1 MAASLFVCY
10 QIDQV
15 WWIGGGSHDDSLF
28 VSYLLFVYF
37 CSWSLLFVR
46 SCFFVWSTWTRQI
59 LGRRWWW
66 WTLSLTLF
74 VCLFTCC
81 TKNICL
87 PACLSWLLLRPLSDQ
102 LGQVGSLG
110 GGRGGGLFVT
120 VTRGLAAFRIL
131 IGSHLPYCTGFDT
144 MLNNLYPLLCNNVHC
159 TRIVQWY
166 TKWCLSETLCN
177 LVLAPTVSSASHLN
191 EQDFAH
197 NKVLAPEFTRWYC
210 SLYQYSKA
218 TVQSATWGQSAY
230 LALSLWSAFCGQ
242 VAGAVNATLRC
253 VEALLIPIVGAFLLN
268 IWGCWN
274 KKNIWGQRLTF

>member
-1 MAASLFVCY
+1 MKV
-10 QIDQV
+10 V
-15 WWIGGGSHDDSLF
+15 VVDSL
-28 VSYLLFVYF
+28 SN
-37 CSWSLLFVR
+37 
-46 SCFFVWSTWTRQI
+46 
-59 LGRRWWW
+59 
-66 WTLSLTLF
+66 TLF
-74 VCLFTCC
+74 VCWFTCC

-110 GGRGGGLFVT
+110 GRGGGLFVT
-120 VTRGLAAFRIL
+120 VTRGPAAFRIL
-131 IGSHLPYCTGFDT
+131 IGSHLPFCTGFDT
-144 MLNNLYPLLCNNVHC
+144 TLNNLYPLVCNNVHC

-268 IWGCWN
+268 RWGCWN
-274 KKNIWGQRLTF
+274 KKNIWG